1 MSRGPYPLRPFLPAD
16 TMSLRELFAQSIE
29 ELTQED
35 YSEDQRVA
43 WASTAED
50 AVAFGARLGA
60 MVTLVAMEEG
70 EHLGFGALKDNMVL
84 DMLYV
89 HPFRAGE
96 GVGTTLA
103 DALEKIAANR
113 GAKTI
118 TADVSDT
125 AAIFFERRGY
135 LPVRRNTVEIDG
147 AWLANT
153 TMCKELKPMSAATGA
168 SA

>member
-1 MSRGPYPLRPFLPAD
+1 MSGGPYPLRPFLPAD

-50 AVAFGARLGA
+50 AVGFGARLGG
-60 MVTLVAMEEG
+60 MVTLVAEAEG
-70 EHLGFGALKDNMVL
+70 EHLGFGSLKDNTVI

-89 HPFRAGE
+89 HPYHAGE

-135 LPVRRNTVEIDG
+135 LPIQRNTVEIDDM
-147 AWLANT
+147 WLANT
-153 TMCKELKPMSAATGA
+153 TMRKELKPIGAARPA
-168 SA
+168 S